1 MATKHTTQS
10 FIARAKEVHGNK
22 YNYDKVDYQ
31 GYYTKVII
39 TCPIHGEFLQTP
51 GNHLEGRG
59 CKKCQ
64 IQNCSLTQKE
74 FIEKAQKVH
83 GNKYDYSKVVY
94 TKSKD
99 KVTIIC
105 PEHGE
110 FEQTAQNH
118 MQGYGCPKCRIKTEA
133 NRTKSNP
140 KVTTETF
147 IKKAQS
153 IHGDKYDYSKAEY
166 INKRTKVR
174 IVCPI
179 HGEFLQTPDDHVNK
193 PAGCPKCGRHVYTQ
207 ESFIEKCNKI
217 HHHKYDYSKTIY
229 KSIRDKI
236 IITCPEHGDFEQV
249 TNTHLQ
255 GAGCLQCRLKQQT
268 KLFNR
273 ICEMFPDENIL
284 FEVNKDIVHWIGQQR
299 LDIYFPVYNIAI
311 EYDGLQHSQPIE
323 IFGGAERF
331 QQQQILDQNKNN
343 LCAENHCHLFRVPY
357 NYSEEYFN
365 NICSQIKDIIKEYKE
380 S

>member
-39 TCPIHGEFLQTP
+39 TCPIHGDFLQTP

-59 CKKCQ
+59 CKECQ
-64 IQNCSLTQKE
+64 MSAQRCTTTQFVEKARKIHGNTYDYSKVDYKNGKTNVIIICPKHGE
-74 FIEKAQKVH
+74 FTQLPNNHLMGNGCPVCRIATKVTTNKQSPVTTETFIEKAKSIH
-83 GNKYDYSKVVY
+83 NDKYDYSKVNYLSNRHPVE
-94 TKSKD
+94 
-99 KVTIIC
+99 IIC
-105 PEHGE
+105 PTHGS
-110 FEQTAQNH
+110 FFQR
-118 MQGYGCPKCRIKTEA
+118 P
-133 NRTKSNP
+133 S
-140 KVTTETF
+140 
-147 IKKAQS
+147 
-153 IHGDKYDYSKAEY
+153 
-166 INKRTKVR
+166 
-174 IVCPI
+174 
-179 HGEFLQTPDDHVNK
+179 DHVTK
-193 PAGCPKCGRHVYTQ
+193 KSGCPKCGHHVYTQ
-207 ESFIEKCNKI
+207 DSFIEKCNKI

-229 KSIRDKI
+229 RSIRDKI

-249 TNTHLQ
+249 TKTHLE
-255 GAGCLQCRLKQQT
+255 GAGCLRCRLKQQT

-323 IFGGAERF
+323 IFGGEERF
-331 QQQQILDQNKNN
+331 CQQQILDQNKNN
-343 LCAENHCHLFRVPY
+343 LCAENHCHLFRVSY
-357 NYSEEYFN
+357 NYTEEYFD
-365 NICSQIKDIIKEYKE
+365 NICSQIKNIIKEYKE